1 MAIETAAFSS
11 YSAIGNREDLAD
23 KIYNVDPTDTPFMSG
38 VDKVKAMA
46 VKHEWQTQALATAAT
61 NDQLEG
67 DAFTTVA
74 ATATS
79 RLNNYCQI
87 SGKYPRVTGT
97 QMAIDHAGR
106 DDEMAYQEML
116 KGMELKR
123 DMEVILIGTNRGVTT
138 GSTTAARKTASVLS
152 WLVSNTDKPGGGGAA
167 DPTSPADGTTSRTD
181 GTTVGTGITAFT
193 EARLKNVL
201 QKIWTSGG
209 KPDTI
214 LVGAFNKQALSTF
227 TGRATPT
234 EDTRAKKITAA
245 VTAYESDFG
254 VLTIAADRF
263 QRARDVFALQMDMW
277 GIAYLRKFVSTDIAK
292 TGDSI
297 AKAVLSEYALE
308 ARNEK
313 ASGGV
318 FDCTTT

>member
-1 MAIETAAFSS
+1 MTIETAAFSS
-11 YSAIGNREDLAD
+11 FSAIGNREDLAD
-23 KIYNVDPTDTPFMSG
+23 KIYNIDPTDTPFMSG
-38 VDKVKAMA
+38 VDKVKASST
-46 VKHEWQTQALATAAT
+46 KHEWQTQALIAAAT

-67 DAFTTVA
+67 DAWTTVA
-74 ATATS
+74 ASPTV

-123 DMEVILIGTNRGVTT
+123 DMEVVTIGTNRGVTT
-138 GSTTAARKTASVLS
+138 GSTTAARVTAGPLS
-152 WLVSNTDKPGGGGAA
+152 WIKTNTDKPASGGAT
-167 DPTSPADGTTSRTD
+167 DPTAADGTSSRVD

-193 EARLKNVL
+193 EARLKAVL
-201 QKIWTSGG
+201 AKIWVSGG
-209 KPDTI
+209 KPDTVF
-214 LVGAFNKQALSTF
+214 VGSFNKQAFSTF

-234 EDTRAKKITAA
+234 EDTRAKKITAS

-254 VLTIAADRF
+254 VLTIAANRF
-263 QRARDVFALQMDMW
+263 QRARDVFVLQMDMW
-277 GIAYLRKFVSTDIAK
+277 AIAYLRKFVSSDIAK

-297 AKAVLSEYALE
+297 AKAILSEYCVE

-313 ASGGV
+313 SSGGV

>member
-1 MAIETAAFSS
+1 MTIETAAFSS

-23 KIYNVDPTDTPFMSG
+23 KIYNIDPTDTPFMSG
-38 VDKVKAMA
+38 IDKVKASA
-46 VKHEWQTQALATAAT
+46 VKHEWQTQALATAAV

-74 ATATS
+74 ATPTA

-123 DMEVILIGTNRGVTT
+123 DMEVILVGTNRGVTT

-152 WLVSNTDKPGGGGAA
+152 WIKTNTQLVLGNAL
-167 DPTSPADGTTSRTD
+167 DPTAADGTSSRVD
-181 GTTVGTGITAFT
+181 GTTTEITAFT
-193 EARLKNVL
+193 EAKLKNIL
-201 QKIWTSGG
+201 QKAWTSGG
-209 KPDTI
+209 KPDLI
-214 LVGAFNKQALSTF
+214 MAGAFNKQVFSTF

-234 EDTRAKKITAA
+234 EDTRAKKITAS

-254 VLTIAADRF
+254 VLTVAANRF
-263 QRARDVFALQMDMW
+263 SRARDVFALQMDMW

-297 AKAVLSEYALE
+297 AKAVLSEYCLE
-308 ARNEK
+308 SRNEK
-313 ASGGV
+313 ASAGA
-318 FDCTTT
+318 FDLTTT